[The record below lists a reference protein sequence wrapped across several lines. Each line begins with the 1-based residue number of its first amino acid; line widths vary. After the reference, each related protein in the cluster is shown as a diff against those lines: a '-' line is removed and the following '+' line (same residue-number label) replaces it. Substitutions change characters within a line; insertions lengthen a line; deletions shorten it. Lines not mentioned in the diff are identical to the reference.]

1 MARRIASEKKLALE
15 LSVNERTIRRDI
27 VILMTEYPL
36 ISKMGRNGGVQ
47 IADWYHPHRNI
58 LTKNQRKVLIE
69 LAKTA
74 SEMQRRVLY
83 EILSEYGAF
92 PPEVVAWLKEE

>member
-92 PPEVVAWLKEE
+92 PPEVVAGLKEE